1 MCTHFS
7 KNPSSELLESLKFTT
22 KKKTLPIGEIEK
34 NSTTTIWKIY
44 ITNQSSY
51 PWMEFE
57 LWTSIISSW
66 LTTVLRR
73 KAKAPKKKKKK
84 KRGEREELGREQ
96 GKEKLNNRLA
106 ESEQLLTCWLRLVAV
121 NTECTWMCR
130 VTSSW
135 YPRKQV
141 HYEGHW
147 ELAAHQTMPV
157 LHPLETHTI
166 SFPMSIIVTKNPSFF
181 GPSSPKS
188 QTGCVV
194 CSHQE
199 TNATSKQAKWCQNL

>member
-1 MCTHFS
+1 
-7 KNPSSELLESLKFTT
+7 
-22 KKKTLPIGEIEK
+22 
-34 NSTTTIWKIY
+34 
-44 ITNQSSY
+44 
-51 PWMEFE
+51 
-57 LWTSIISSW
+57 
-66 LTTVLRR
+66 
-73 KAKAPKKKKKK
+73 
-84 KRGEREELGREQ
+84 
-96 GKEKLNNRLA
+96 
-106 ESEQLLTCWLRLVAV
+106 V

-147 ELAAHQTMPV
+147 ELAAHHTMPV

-199 TNATSKQAKWCQNL
+199 TNATSKQTKWCQNL